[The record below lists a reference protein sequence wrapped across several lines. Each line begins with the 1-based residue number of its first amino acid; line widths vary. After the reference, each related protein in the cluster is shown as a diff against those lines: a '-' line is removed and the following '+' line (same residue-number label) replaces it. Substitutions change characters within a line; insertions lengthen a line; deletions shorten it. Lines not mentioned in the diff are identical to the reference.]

1 MDFNYLF
8 VHYSLLC
15 AWAMQMVSP
24 QASGVDFIQR
34 AICNGIPGLNER
46 QIEIC
51 INVPKSMNVLTDAQR
66 IFESECV
73 WQFRKEKWS
82 CTGVNMS
89 IFSAPTLSGKHA
101 CMHALQ
107 SCILI
112 HAVYHYLCNCASFC

>member
-1 MDFNYLF
+1 MNFNYLS

-15 AWAMQMVSP
+15 AWTMQMVSP
-24 QASGVDFIQR
+24 QAGVDFIQR
-34 AICNGIPGLNER
+34 AICEGIPGLNER

-51 INVPKSMNVLTDAQR
+51 INVPQSTNVLKAAQR

-89 IFSAPTLSGKHA
+89 VFSAPTLAGKHA

-107 SCILI
+107 SCIL
-112 HAVYHYLCNCASFC
+112 